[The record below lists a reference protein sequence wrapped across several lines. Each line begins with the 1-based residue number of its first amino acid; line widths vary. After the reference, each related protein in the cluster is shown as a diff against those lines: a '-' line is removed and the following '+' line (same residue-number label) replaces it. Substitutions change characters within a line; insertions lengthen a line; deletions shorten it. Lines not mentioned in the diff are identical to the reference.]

1 MGINAEYM
9 GSIISTFK
17 LVSSFRFKM
26 MFYLLVV
33 VPLVWG
39 GTLPGSPD
47 ILLGPGG
54 HYEHPIDHDY
64 YSQNEVYK
72 IKDKDDCHPVERT
85 VYKDECLPYIEKTC
99 YTRQVEQCKDVYEKN
114 CTSVIDESE
123 HRECFDVTELICK
136 LVENIQYEM
145 VDETYTVQR
154 CTRVTDRVCDTV
166 YDLDVT
172 TKDDFQCVDIDY
184 QYCWDEDK
192 MVKDRTCIFSV
203 DFDCKKK
210 KPYDGK
216 GAVQCEKTP
225 TKKCYDTPR
234 KVQEEIRKPQTS
246 KYCEKFTNEFPYP
259 VEKQNCHTE
268 PMKKCELE
276 SRTRPKKAK
285 KYIYNKE
292 CKPVTRQVCENREGK
307 KLRPVCDK
315 IQKNVC
321 SYKPV
326 EKCEEEKKEYCFKVE
341 KKVWKKVCTPEK
353 KLVVDDTFS
362 YV

>member
-1 MGINAEYM
+1 MG
-9 GSIISTFK
+9 
-17 LVSSFRFKM
+17 VSSFRFKM
-26 MFYLLVV
+26 IYLLLA

-54 HYEHPIDHDY
+54 HYEHPIDPDY

-99 YTRQVEQCKDVYEKN
+99 YTQQVEQCKDVYEKN

-172 TKDDFQCVDIDY
+172 TKDDFQCIDLEH
-184 QYCWDEDK
+184 QYCWDEEK
-192 MVKDRTCIFSV
+192 IVKDRTCVYGI
-203 DFDCKKK
+203 DFECGKHKDK
-210 KPYDGK
+210 DGK
-216 GAVQCEKTP
+216 GAVKCEKVP
-225 TKKCYDTPR
+225 K
-234 KVQEEIRKPQTS
+234 
-246 KYCEKFTNEFPYP
+246 
-259 VEKQNCHTE
+259 
-268 PMKKCELE
+268 KKCELE
-276 SRTRPKKAK
+276 VRSRPKKAK
-285 KYIYNKE
+285 KYVYHKD
-292 CKPVTRQVCENREGK
+292 CKPVSRKVCDTCEK
-307 KLRPVCDK
+307 KTLSPVCDK
-315 IQKNVC
+315 VHKQVC
-321 SYKPV
+321 KYKPE
-326 EKCEEEKKEYCFKVE
+326 EKCQVEKKEYCFKTEKIIIDKVCVGE
-341 KKVWKKVCTPEK
+341 KKEVY
-353 KLVVDDTFS
+353 DDTFS

>member
-47 ILLGPGG
+47 LLLGPGG
-54 HYEHPIDHDY
+54 HYEHPIDPDY

-99 YTRQVEQCKDVYEKN
+99 YTQQVEQCKDVYEKN
-114 CTSVIDESE
+114 CTSVIVESE

-154 CTRVTDRVCDTV
+154 CTSTAGTRRR
-166 YDLDVT
+166 L
-172 TKDDFQCVDIDY
+172 
-184 QYCWDEDK
+184 
-192 MVKDRTCIFSV
+192 
-203 DFDCKKK
+203 
-210 KPYDGK
+210 
-216 GAVQCEKTP
+216 
-225 TKKCYDTPR
+225 
-234 KVQEEIRKPQTS
+234 
-246 KYCEKFTNEFPYP
+246 
-259 VEKQNCHTE
+259 
-268 PMKKCELE
+268 
-276 SRTRPKKAK
+276 SRTGPACSASTL
-285 KYIYNKE
+285 I
-292 CKPVTRQVCENREGK
+292 VASTRIRMAREQ
-307 KLRPVCDK
+307 LSVRRCPRRSAMTP
-315 IQKNVC
+315 QER
-321 SYKPV
+321 S
-326 EKCEEEKKEYCFKVE
+326 EKKIASL
-341 KKVWKKVCTPEK
+341 CTPDSVRSSPTNSLCPSRSK
-353 KLVVDDTFS
+353 TVTP
-362 YV
+362 

>member
-1 MGINAEYM
+1 MGNIINT
-9 GSIISTFK
+9 SK
-17 LVSSFRFKM
+17 VVSSFRYKM
-26 MFYLLVV
+26 MLYLLLA

-39 GTLPGSPD
+39 GTLPGAPD

-54 HYEHPIDHDY
+54 HYEHPIDPDY

-99 YTRQVEQCKDVYEKN
+99 YTQQVEQCKDVYEKN

-172 TKDDFQCVDIDY
+172 TKDDFQ
-184 QYCWDEDK
+184 
-192 MVKDRTCIFSV
+192 
-203 DFDCKKK
+203 
-210 KPYDGK
+210 K
-216 GAVQCEKTP
+216 G
-225 TKKCYDTPR
+225 
-234 KVQEEIRKPQTS
+234 
-246 KYCEKFTNEFPYP
+246 EKFTNEFPVP
-259 VEKQNCHTE
+259 QQKQNCHTE
-268 PMKKCELE
+268 PMKRCELE
-276 SRTRPKKAK
+276 VRSRPKKAK
-285 KYIYNKE
+285 KYVYHKD
-292 CKPVTRQVCENREGK
+292 CKPVSRKVCDTCEK
-307 KLRPVCDK
+307 KTLSPVCDK
-315 IQKNVC
+315 IHKQVC
-321 SYKPV
+321 KYKPE
-326 EKCEEEKKEYCFKVE
+326 EKCHEEKKEYCFKTEKIIIDKVCVGE
-341 KKVWKKVCTPEK
+341 KKEVY
-353 KLVVDDTFS
+353 DDTFS

>member
-1 MGINAEYM
+1 MR
-9 GSIISTFK
+9 SIISTTK
-17 LVSSFRFKM
+17 VVSSFSFKM

-47 ILLGPGG
+47 LLLGPGG
-54 HYEHPIDHDY
+54 HYEHPIDPDY

-99 YTRQVEQCKDVYEKN
+99 YTQQVEQCKDVYEKN

-172 TKDDFQCVDIDY
+172 SKDDFQCIDLEH
-184 QYCWDEDK
+184 QYCWDEEK
-192 MVKDRTCIFSV
+192 IVKDRTCVFGI
-203 DFDCKKK
+203 DFECGKHKDK
-210 KPYDGK
+210 DGK
-216 GAVQCEKTP
+216 GAVKCEKVP
-225 TKKCYDTPR
+225 KKR
-234 KVQEEIRKPQTS
+234 
-246 KYCEKFTNEFPYP
+246 
-259 VEKQNCHTE
+259 
-268 PMKKCELE
+268 CELE
-276 SRTRPKKAK
+276 VRSRPKKAK
-285 KYIYNKE
+285 KYVYHKD
-292 CKPVTRQVCENREGK
+292 CKPVTRKVCDTCEK
-307 KLRPVCDK
+307 KTLSPVCDK
-315 IQKNVC
+315 IHKQVC
-321 SYKPV
+321 KYKPQ
-326 EKCEEEKKEYCFKVE
+326 EKCHEEKKEYCFKTEKIIIDKVCVGE
-341 KKVWKKVCTPEK
+341 KKEVY
-353 KLVVDDTFS
+353 DDTFS